1 MKEHPIL
8 FSTPMVQAILA
19 GNKTQTRRIV
29 KNQCEHTILDNYGLC
44 RHCDHGTGYYLCRYG
59 KVGDI
64 LWVRETWNTLTA
76 YEEKPDYSV
85 MSPRDFV
92 YKADDNRIDKW
103 KPSIFM
109 PKEAC
114 RIRLEITD
122 IRVERLCDIRTL
134 DALAEG
140 IELVSMLGMR
150 YINYTDRE
158 SVGLREPILS
168 YLSLWESIH
177 GRDSIG
183 KNPWVWVIEF
193 KLTNKPQ

>member
-1 MKEHPIL
+1 
-8 FSTPMVQAILA
+8 MVQAIIA
-19 GNKTQTRRIV
+19 GQKTQTRRIV
-29 KNQCEHTILDNYGLC
+29 KFPDDFNGKKVFNNAPFGLKYSKEDDTLWRLPCIYGE
-44 RHCDHGTGYYLCRYG
+44 T
-59 KVGDI
+59 GDI